1 MRLLIDQAGLRSS
14 LFAVATFSPVQI
26 LCFAAFLVAGGAI
39 VYVLFGYPLLLGWI
53 AKRHNHPVKKDD
65 QLRSVSIII
74 AVRNGEKF
82 IRRKLESVLALN
94 YPRELVEIIVVSDG
108 SDDRTDEIA
117 REFEAQRVRLLR
129 VPRGGKAVALNAA
142 VPCASGEIL
151 IFTDVRQQVDPQA
164 LRNLIANFGD
174 PGIGAVSGELA
185 IVNDQTQEE
194 SDTSLYW
201 KYELWLRKQMCRI
214 DSSFGCTGAFY
225 GVRRSLFQPFP
236 PDILLDDAYLPL
248 TIFLKGYRV
257 VYEPTAQ
264 MYDLPTALD
273 SEFRRKVRTQA
284 GLYQFLRIMP
294 ELLSAKNRMCLHFL
308 SGKFGRMIIPY
319 CLILM
324 AVATIGMSPG
334 WRMAAAIAQLGFYL
348 LALLDYVL
356 PASFPL
362 KHLTSPI
369 RTFVVLMTASL
380 LGVKVLFVS
389 SASLWKETKV
399 RHPAA

>member
-14 LFAVATFSPVQI
+14 VFAVATFSPVQI

-151 IFTDVRQQVDPQA
+151 IFTDVRQEVDPQA

-194 SDTSLYW
+194 SDTSLALNAAVPCASG
-201 KYELWLRKQMCRI
+201 EILIFTDVRQEVDPQALRNLI
-214 DSSFGCTGAFY
+214 ANFGDPGI
-225 GVRRSLFQPFP
+225 GEVRDQ
-236 PDILLDDAYLPL
+236 I
-248 TIFLKGYRV
+248 
-257 VYEPTAQ
+257 
-264 MYDLPTALD
+264 
-273 SEFRRKVRTQA
+273 
-284 GLYQFLRIMP
+284 
-294 ELLSAKNRMCLHFL
+294 
-308 SGKFGRMIIPY
+308 
-319 CLILM
+319 
-324 AVATIGMSPG
+324 
-334 WRMAAAIAQLGFYL
+334 AIVN
-348 LALLDYVL
+348 D
-356 PASFPL
+356 
-362 KHLTSPI
+362 
-369 RTFVVLMTASL
+369 
-380 LGVKVLFVS
+380 
-389 SASLWKETKV
+389 
-399 RHPAA
+399 